1 MQIKMIDISAH
12 TAEAAN
18 IVHDAILCPPLG
30 DNRMYNSNMDDLVVH
45 SVRM

>member
-1 MQIKMIDISAH
+1 MIARSAH
-12 TAEAAN
+12 PADAAS

-30 DNRMYNSNMDDLVVH
+30 DNRMYSSKMEHLVVH